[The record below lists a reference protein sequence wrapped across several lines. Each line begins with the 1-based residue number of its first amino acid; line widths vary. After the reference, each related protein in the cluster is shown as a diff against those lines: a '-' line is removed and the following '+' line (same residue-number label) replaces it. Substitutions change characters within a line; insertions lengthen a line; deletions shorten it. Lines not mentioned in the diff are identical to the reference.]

1 MSKFSLKHGGCW
13 KGAHL
18 YTQIWLTGKDD
29 IPYIMENKTSL
40 KPPTSQYINNPIIP
54 YGIYLFYWNIGY
66 PLYNKP
72 TYPFIIPMGYMDILD
87 MWDIFPIFNN
97 PLIIQ

>member
-1 MSKFSLKHGGCW
+1 
-13 KGAHL
+13 
-18 YTQIWLTGKDD
+18 
-29 IPYIMENKTSL
+29 MENKTSL